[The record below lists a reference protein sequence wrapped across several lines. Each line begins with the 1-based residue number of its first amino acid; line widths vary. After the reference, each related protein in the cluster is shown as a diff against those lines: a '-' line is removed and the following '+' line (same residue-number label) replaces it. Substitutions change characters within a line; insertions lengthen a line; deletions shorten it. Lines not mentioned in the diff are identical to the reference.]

1 MKIYDINFSVDKNHM
16 SFYYHAMVIIT
27 GGNGYVQK
35 PSVLKSI
42 CCLLTD
48 VYLRFMDSKP
58 TDNQNMENINII
70 EKQLSEIQSKQ
81 IKRLEAKL
89 KSKDKTLVGKTIK
102 FYRLYYGISQ
112 KELARKLWTSFQNI
126 QKYECGKHKI
136 TLNKLLSICE
146 IIGINEEQFLDTVNN
161 VDILLEILKSE

>member
-1 MKIYDINFSVDKNHM
+1 MEEI
-16 SFYYHAMVIIT
+16 
-27 GGNGYVQK
+27 
-35 PSVLKSI
+35 KSI
-42 CCLLTD
+42 I
-48 VYLRFMDSKP
+48 
-58 TDNQNMENINII
+58 NNI
-70 EKQLSEIQSKQ
+70 QLKQ
-81 IKRLEAKL
+81 IKRLENRL

-146 IIGINEEQFLDTVNN
+146 IIGVNEEQFLDTVNN
-161 VDILLEILKSE
+161 VDMLLEILKSE